1 MSASV
6 PTIDIDPLIKD
17 CGESQKAAAVASI
30 DGACRDWGFFQVVN
44 HGISDALIN
53 RVWDTTHRFFVLPR
67 DVKLSVS
74 RTRENPRGY
83 YDRELTKNARDLK
96 EVFDFAALPFS
107 GLPDDHLKNRA
118 AVDGRN
124 QWPDG
129 VPDFKKTMLEY
140 FRACELLGLQL
151 LEGMCLALGMAGD
164 TLRRHFSPE
173 HTSFVRL
180 NYYPLDDPLE
190 PAAAADVTDLGDMA
204 LHHHTDAGALTVLLQ
219 DDVGGLQV
227 FANDEWHG
235 VEPTPGALVINVG
248 DMMQVWS
255 NDRFTAALHRV
266 RPIRDRA
273 RYSIPFF
280 FNPSY
285 DTDYAPLPSVIDD
298 GPKYRS
304 MNWGDFR
311 RARTDG
317 DFADY
322 GKEIQIEDFRIG
334 PP

>member
-6 PTIDIDPLIKD
+6 PIIDIDPLIND

-44 HGISDALIN
+44 HGISDALID
-53 RVWDTTHRFFVLPR
+53 RVWEETHRFFALPR

-96 EVFDFAALPFS
+96 EVFDFAALPF
-107 GLPDDHLKNRA
+107 
-118 AVDGRN
+118 
-124 QWPDG
+124 
-129 VPDFKKTMLEY
+129 
-140 FRACELLGLQL
+140 
-151 LEGMCLALGMAGD
+151 
-164 TLRRHFSPE
+164 
-173 HTSFVRL
+173 
-180 NYYPLDDPLE
+180 
-190 PAAAADVTDLGDMA
+190 
-204 LHHHTDAGALTVLLQ
+204 
-219 DDVGGLQV
+219 
-227 FANDEWHG
+227 
-235 VEPTPGALVINVG
+235 
-248 DMMQVWS
+248 
-255 NDRFTAALHRV
+255 
-266 RPIRDRA
+266 
-273 RYSIPFF
+273 F

-285 DTDYAPLPSVIDD
+285 DTDYAPLPSVAED
-298 GPKYRS
+298 GPKYRT
-304 MNWGDFR
+304 MNWSDFR